1 MRSTVGTR
9 RQGLGLGLAA
19 VSAAGFAIRRTWAQD
34 TVVRAVGTQDLH
46 AVAAAVDRLADGI
59 AQTSRGR
66 VAIVIEPDAPDT
78 AAVIAGL
85 RTGAAKLG
93 WIRVAEIVDLVPEV
107 AALSVPFLF
116 RDPQKALVILD
127 EASLGPLLDDQDP
140 QAGAGAAGLP
150 ECRRPAPRRRRPA
163 FHPRPPRGPRAGQGC
178 SRQSADRS
186 RPVDRADR
194 ACLCR
199 LTPPQ
204 AGPW

>member
-78 AAVIAGL
+78 GAVIAGL
-85 RTGAAKLG
+85 RTGEAKLG
-93 WIRVAEIVDLVPEV
+93 WIRVSEIVDLVPEV

-116 RDPQKALVILD
+116 RDPQKALAIFD
-127 EASLGPLLDDQDP
+127 EASLGPLLEDQIP
-140 QAGAGAAGLP
+140 KQGLEPLGYLNVGALRLAAAAPLSIPDLRGAQEQSGL
-150 ECRRPAPRRRRPA
+150 
-163 FHPRPPRGPRAGQGC
+163 
-178 SRQSADRS
+178 QSPKR
-186 RPVDRADR
+186 
-194 ACLCR
+194 
-199 LTPPQ
+199 
-204 AGPW
+204 